1 MSSIEKARAALAA
14 NPLPQSPWLEVTDDA
29 IHIKAGFS
37 EQLLQMLRWIPR
49 VEWRPDRRAWIVPLS
64 GAETVRA
71 LLPEILRLAELTE
84 PSARPAAATGE
95 KKSPREAFGAAAR
108 LLFGTDWQ
116 RDTARALGRDEVAL
130 ARWLAGEDTITDVE
144 ALIADMIALM
154 QSRAKDILAAADQ
167 FAEAMRAFCGQMESP
182 DRRQNPPDSK
192 R

>member
-14 NPLPQSPWLEVTDDA
+14 NPLPQSPWLEVTQDA
-29 IHIKAGFS
+29 ILIKAGFS
-37 EQLLQMLRWIPR
+37 EQLLQMLRWVPR
-49 VEWRPDRRAWIVPLS
+49 VEWRPDRRAWMVPLS

-84 PSARPAAATGE
+84 PSLRAADRTGKSE

-130 ARWLAGEDTITDVE
+130 ARWLAGEDTVTDVE

-154 QSRAKDILAAADQ
+154 QRRARDILAAADQ
-167 FAEAMRAFCGQMESP
+167 FAAARDA
-182 DRRQNPPDSK
+182 
-192 R
+192 